1 MQRKL
6 SVIAVGLVPL
16 AFALISCHDAQ
27 AVPAFARKFVVS
39 CVACHTTP
47 PRLNETG
54 YRFRAAGFRW
64 PEAIGS
70 KEREERFD
78 LLDYMSARIRK
89 SASRVISSNAIPVSL
104 TVARM
109 VPVA

>member
-16 AFALISCHDAQ
+16 AFALISCLDAQ

-39 CVACHTTP
+39 CAACHTTP

-70 KEREERFD
+70 KAREERFD
-78 LLDYMSARIRK
+78 ILDYMSARIQVRY
-89 SASRVISSNAIPVSL
+89 SANRSKTGLSAASTSDE
-104 TVARM
+104 
-109 VPVA
+109 